1 MRAETD
7 RIKLTAF
14 MSALGRHVRG
24 EGCIYLAG
32 GATAVWHNWLPMTID
47 VDLKPDPEPAGFFEA
62 LALLKEELDLNL
74 ELACPDQFIPALP
87 GWRERS
93 QFIAQHGPLR
103 FFHYDLYGQA
113 LSKLQRWHERDIR
126 DVNSMLQ
133 SQMIETGR
141 LLDLFVQIEPQLI
154 RFPAID
160 PATFRATVLAF
171 CHSPR

>member
-1 MRAETD
+1 M
-7 RIKLTAF
+7 
-14 MSALGRHVRG
+14 
-24 EGCIYLAG
+24 
-32 GATAVWHNWLPMTID
+32 N
-47 VDLKPDPEPAGFFEA
+47 
-62 LALLKEELDLNL
+62 
-74 ELACPDQFIPALP
+74 
-87 GWRERS
+87 
-93 QFIAQHGPLR
+93 
-103 FFHYDLYGQA
+103 YDLYGQA

-141 LLDLFVQIEPQLI
+141 LLDLFAQIEPQLI